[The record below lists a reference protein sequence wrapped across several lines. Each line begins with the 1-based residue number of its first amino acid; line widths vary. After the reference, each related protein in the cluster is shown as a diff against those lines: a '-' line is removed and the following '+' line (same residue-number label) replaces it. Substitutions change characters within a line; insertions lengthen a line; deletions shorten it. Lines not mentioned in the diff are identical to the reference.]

1 MMPRMTDEITELEA
15 AALYRACD
23 LQRFGFDTT
32 ADLEPLDGPLGQERA
47 MEAIEFGID
56 IEQQGFNLFLLGRP
70 GLGKQDLVER
80 LVASHAQPGE
90 VLFDW
95 CYVNNFDDPQRP
107 RVLKLPAGMARKL
120 KSDMET
126 LVEDL
131 LTSLPA
137 SFESEEYRT
146 RRQEIEQEF
155 QDHQELAFGEL
166 DREANDKGIVI
177 MRTPGGYTM
186 GPVVDGQPLGPQEYA
201 RLSDDEKARIEK
213 LIAELQQKLQDILRD
228 LPLAQ
233 RELHQKIKALNE
245 EITQHA
251 VEQLIAW
258 IEKEY
263 LDHPEV
269 MTYLAAVK
277 QNAITNVEAF
287 LPSERTPRP
296 DNVSARVA
304 SFHEY
309 AINVI
314 VDNTDTAGAPIVFED
329 NPTYQNLTGR
339 VEYLSQMGT
348 LVTNFM
354 LIKPGAL
361 HRANGGYLI
370 VDADKLLRRAFAWE
384 GLKRS
389 LKAGEIKIQSLEQ
402 MLSLANTVSLE
413 PQSIPVDVKVVLTGE
428 PLLYYLLQEHDHE
441 FGQLF
446 KIAAD
451 FATITDRNAD
461 NESLYARLVAATQ
474 RSCGIRPLDPSGVGR
489 LIEEAS
495 RAADDTAKLSLRVDE
510 MRDLMNEANYWAGKQ
525 GREIVT
531 AADVEF
537 ALDKREHRR
546 DRYRELLR
554 EQVLRGVRLIDTDG
568 STIGQVNALSV
579 LQIGGYRFG
588 QASRITA
595 TARLGRSGV
604 VDIERE
610 AKLGGDI
617 HSKGV
622 MILSSCLASRYA
634 ANQPLPLA
642 ASIAFEQSYGKV
654 DGDSASA
661 AELCALLSALGGIA
675 LKQSLAVTGSI
686 NQLGE
691 IQAIGG
697 VNEKIEGFFE
707 VCAKRE
713 LNGEQGVIIPAVNRQ
728 HLMLHRDVRDA
739 VRDGKFR
746 IYAVERVDQ
755 VMQLLSGMP
764 AGEIDADGNY
774 PEDSYDF
781 LVQRRIEKLQ
791 SQQRRFARR
800 GNGDNDADAG
810 AKSNGQESG

>member
-1 MMPRMTDEITELEA
+1 MTDQITPLNAE
-15 AALYRACD
+15 ALYQACD
-23 LQRFGFDTT
+23 LERFDFETT
-32 ADLEPLDGPLGQERA
+32 ADVEPLDEPLGQQRA

-56 IEQQGFNLFLLGRP
+56 IEQRGFNLFLLGRP
-70 GLGKQDLVER
+70 GLGKQALVER
-80 LVASHAQPGE
+80 VVARHAKPIE
-90 VLFDW
+90 PLADW

-107 RVLKLPAGMARKL
+107 QLLKLPAGMASKL
-120 KSDMET
+120 KSDMAR

-155 QDHQELAFGEL
+155 QDHQEQAFGEL
-166 DREANDKGIVI
+166 DREANDKGIII

-186 GPVVDGQPLGPQEYA
+186 GPMVDGQPLGPQEYA
-201 RLSDDEKARIEK
+201 KLADEDKERIEK
-213 LIAELQQKLQDILRD
+213 LIAELQQKLQNILRD

-233 RELHQKIKALNE
+233 RDLHQKLKALNE

-258 IEKEY
+258 MEKAYQE
-263 LDHPEV
+263 HAGV
-269 MTYLAAVK
+269 MEYLAAVK
-277 QNAITNVEAF
+277 QNAITYVEAF
-287 LPSERTPRP
+287 LPSERTPQSN
-296 DNVSARVA
+296 NVAARVA

-348 LVTNFM
+348 LVTNFT

-384 GLKRS
+384 GLKRT
-389 LKAGEIKIQSLEQ
+389 LKSGEIKIQSLEHL
-402 MLSLANTVSLE
+402 LSLANTASLE

-428 PLLYYLLQEHDHE
+428 PLLYYLLQEYDHE

-461 NESLYARLVAATQ
+461 NERLYARLVAATQ
-474 RSCGIRPLDPSGVGR
+474 RKGGIRPLDRSGVGR

-495 RAADDTAKLSLRVDE
+495 READDTAKLSLAVDE
-510 MRDLMNEANYWAGKQ
+510 LRDLMHEANYWAGKQ
-525 GREIVT
+525 GRETVT
-531 AADVEF
+531 ADDIEF
-537 ALDKREHRR
+537 ALDKRDHRR
-546 DRYRELLR
+546 DRYRELLQ
-554 EQVLRGVRLIDTDG
+554 EQVLRGIRMIDTEG
-568 STIGQVNALSV
+568 SAIGQVNGLSV

-595 TARLGRSGV
+595 TARLGRGGV

-610 AKLGGDI
+610 AKLGGEI

-622 MILSSCLASRYA
+622 MILSSCLANRFA
-634 ANQPLPLA
+634 ANQPLPVA
-642 ASIAFEQSYGKV
+642 ASLAFEQSYGKV

-661 AELCALLSALGGIA
+661 AELCVLMSAIGGIP
-675 LKQSLAVTGSI
+675 LKQSLSVTGSI

-697 VNEKIEGFFE
+697 VNEKIEGFFAICE
-707 VCAKRE
+707 QRG
-713 LNGEQGVIIPAVNRQ
+713 LSGEQGVIIPAANRA
-728 HLMLHRDVRDA
+728 HLMLQREVRDA
-739 VRDGKFR
+739 VKDGKFH
-746 IYAVERVDQ
+746 IYAVERVDE
-755 VMQLLSGMP
+755 VMELLSAMP
-764 AGEIDADGNY
+764 AGEADADGQY
-774 PEDSYDF
+774 PEQSFNY
-781 LVQRRIEKLQ
+781 LVQQRIETLQ
-791 SQQRRFARR
+791 SQQRKFARR
-800 GNGDNDADAG
+800 GNDDNGGETA
-810 AKSNGQESG
+810 AKSDDGENG

>member
-1 MMPRMTDEITELEA
+1 MNDKITPLSA

-23 LQRFGFDTT
+23 LESFDFDTT
-32 ADLEPLDGPLGQERA
+32 AELEPLDGPLGQQRA
-47 MEAIEFGID
+47 VEAIEFGID
-56 IEQQGFNLFLLGRP
+56 IEQRGFNLFLLGRP
-70 GLGKQDLVER
+70 GLGKQELVEQVVGR
-80 LVASHAQPGE
+80 HARPDE
-90 VLFDW
+90 PLADW

-107 RVLKLPAGMARKL
+107 RVLTLPSGMARKL

-137 SFESEEYRT
+137 SFESEEYRA

-155 QDHQELAFGEL
+155 QEHQEQAFGEL

-186 GPVVDGQPLGPQEYA
+186 GPVVDGQPLGPQEFA
-201 RLSDDEKARIEK
+201 KLSDDERTRIER
-213 LIAELQQKLQDILRD
+213 LIAELQQKLQTILRD

-233 RELHQKIKALNE
+233 RELHQKLKALNE

-258 IEKEY
+258 MENAY
-263 LDHPEV
+263 LDQPEV
-269 MTYLAAVK
+269 MEYLAAVK

-287 LPSERTPRP
+287 LPSEHGPRSN
-296 DNVSARVA
+296 NVAARVA
-304 SFHEY
+304 TFHEY

-339 VEYLSQMGT
+339 VEYVSQMGT
-348 LVTNFM
+348 LVTDFT

-413 PQSIPVDVKVVLTGE
+413 PQSIPLDVKVVLTGE

-451 FATITDRNAD
+451 FATITERDAD
-461 NESLYARLVAATQ
+461 SERLYARLVAATQ
-474 RSCGIRPLDPSGVGR
+474 RNYAIRPLDRSGVAR

-537 ALDKREHRR
+537 ALDKRDHRR
-546 DRYRELLR
+546 DRYRELLQ
-554 EQVLRGVRLIDTDG
+554 EQVLRGLRLIDTEG
-568 STIGQVNALSV
+568 STVGQVNALSV

-622 MILSSCLASRYA
+622 MILSSYLANRYA

-642 ASIAFEQSYGKV
+642 ASLTFEQSYGRV

-661 AELCALLSALGGIA
+661 AELCVLLSAIGGIP
-675 LKQSLAVTGSI
+675 LQQSLSVTGSI

-691 IQAIGG
+691 VQAIGG

-707 VCAKRE
+707 ICAKRG
-713 LNGEQGVIIPAVNRQ
+713 LDGEQGVIIPAVNRQ
-728 HLMLHRDVRDA
+728 HLMLHGDVRDA
-739 VRDGKFR
+739 VSQGKFH
-746 IYAVERVDQ
+746 IYAVERIDE

-764 AGEIDADGNY
+764 AGEPDEDGNY
-774 PEDSYDF
+774 PEDSYNA
-781 LVQRRIEKLQ
+781 LIQQRIADLQ
-791 SQQRRFARR
+791 SQQAKFARKNAA
-800 GNGDNDADAG
+800 GNSADEQR
-810 AKSNGQESG
+810 SD

>member
-1 MMPRMTDEITELEA
+1 MNDKINPLKA
-15 AALYRACD
+15 ADLYLACD
-23 LQRFGFDTT
+23 LKRFEFATT
-32 ADLEPLDGPLGQERA
+32 AELEPLDGPLGQERA

-56 IEQQGFNLFLLGRP
+56 IEQRGFNLFLLGRP
-70 GLGKQDLVER
+70 GLGKQELVER
-80 LVASHAQPGE
+80 VVARHAKPGE
-90 VLFDW
+90 VLADW

-107 RVLKLPAGMARKL
+107 KVLKLPAGNARKL

-137 SFESEEYRT
+137 SFESEEYRA

-155 QDHQELAFGEL
+155 QDHQEQAFGDL
-166 DREANDKGIVI
+166 DREATDKGIVI

-201 RLSDDEKARIEK
+201 RLSDDERERIER
-213 LIAELQQKLQDILRD
+213 LIAELQQKLQNILRD

-233 RELHQKIKALNE
+233 RELHQKLKALNE

-258 IEKEY
+258 MEKAY

-269 MTYLAAVK
+269 MEYLAAVK
-277 QNAITNVEAF
+277 QNAITNVESF
-287 LPSERTPRP
+287 LPSEHGPRSN
-296 DNVSARVA
+296 NVAARVA

-314 VDNTDTAGAPIVFED
+314 VDNTDTAGVPIVFED

-339 VEYLSQMGT
+339 VEYVSQMGT
-348 LVTNFM
+348 LVTNFT

-384 GLKRS
+384 GLKRT
-389 LKAGEIKIQSLEQ
+389 LKAGEIKIQSLEH

-428 PLLYYLLQEHDHE
+428 PLLYYLLQEYDHE

-461 NESLYARLVAATQ
+461 NEQLYARLVAATQ
-474 RSCGIRPLDPSGVGR
+474 RNVGIRPLDRSGVGR

-495 RAADDTAKLSLRVDE
+495 RAADDTAKLSLAVDE

-525 GREIVT
+525 GRETVT
-531 AADVEF
+531 AADIEF
-537 ALDKREHRR
+537 ALDKRDHRR
-546 DRYRELLR
+546 DRYRELLQ
-554 EQVLRGVRLIDTDG
+554 EQVLRGVRMIDTEG
-568 STIGQVNALSV
+568 SAIGQINALSV

-595 TARLGRSGV
+595 TARLGRSGI

-642 ASIAFEQSYGKV
+642 ASLAFEQSYGKV

-661 AELCALLSALGGIA
+661 AELCVLLSALGGIP
-675 LKQSLAVTGSI
+675 LKQSLSVTGSI

-697 VNEKIEGFFE
+697 VNEKIEGFFGICE
-707 VCAKRE
+707 KRG
-713 LNGEQGVIIPAVNRQ
+713 LTGEQGVIIPAANRV
-728 HLMLHRDVRDA
+728 HLMLHREVRDA
-739 VRDGKFR
+739 VAAGKFH
-746 IYAVERVDQ
+746 IYAVERVDE
-755 VMQLLSGMP
+755 VMELLSAMP
-764 AGEIDADGNY
+764 AGEPGADGRYSEQTFNY
-774 PEDSYDF
+774 
-781 LVQRRIEKLQ
+781 LIQRRIEQLQ
-791 SQQRRFARR
+791 SQQRKFAGR
-800 GNGDNDADAG
+800 GNDENGGDTGTRSDER
-810 AKSNGQESG
+810 ESG